1 MKRLAL
7 LLAALAAV
15 LPPVPAAATVVP
27 GTPSPEVDIAG
38 VLGRWDRARAQR
50 DARVLDEVMAS
61 DFTARWS
68 DGVHLTRADIL
79 AGRSREAGARLIYRE
94 DIAVAVNGDRAVF
107 TSRVIRIGTALG
119 ADRGEV
125 TLETVTLR
133 RAAGSWR
140 LATSVSAP
148 FAPQDPRATV

>member
-7 LLAALAAV
+7 FLAALAAA
-15 LPPVPAAATVVP
+15 LPPLPAAATVAP
-27 GTPSPEVDIAG
+27 GTPSSETDIAN

-50 DARVLDEVMAS
+50 DSRVLDEVMAS

-68 DGVHLTRADIL
+68 DGVRLSRADIL
-79 AGRSREAGARLIYRE
+79 AGRAPEAGARLIYRE

-119 ADRGEV
+119 DDRGEV
-125 TLETVTLR
+125 TRETVTLR
-133 RAAGSWR
+133 RAAGTWR
-140 LATSVSAP
+140 LATSVSSP
-148 FAPQDPRATV
+148 FKPQDPRATI